1 MEDSPPSLFK
11 GLIWVTLD
19 WIFGGSRVLFNQSIL
34 TETEASNLGEQGARL
49 IKETMPRRNEIYGPI
64 PVANR
69 PDVHA
74 LFYVSVLSP
83 LASDIDLDVVDTD
96 LHNIFF
102 VLYAPDR
109 AKKDIDLVPFYRELL
124 FTQIKEWSNQ
134 GPLSVAHL
142 DTLYNQLSASS
153 IFQQQKDTQK
163 SQIDGKQQVLIQYMQ
178 HLNRLSVQQD
188 QLKQQ
193 LEEMQRKQPK
203 KALIHDILLKYAER
217 EPTLRILVHLSK
229 VKSMDIDDLATALG
243 QTKLM
248 LRVRLSRLTSSGLVT
263 IQENKVQLSNNAIS
277 INLEQKQSSNEFSSQ
292 VDINSDVSSDEEE

>member
-1 MEDSPPSLFK
+1 MEVSPPSLFK

-19 WIFGGSRVLFNQSIL
+19 WMGSRVLFNQSNL

-49 IKETMPRRNEIYGPI
+49 IHETMPRKNEIYGPV

-83 LASDIDLDVVDTD
+83 VASEIDLDIVDAG

-109 AKKDIDLVPFYRELL
+109 AKTSIDLVPFYRELL
-124 FTQIKEWSNQ
+124 FSQIKEWETQ
-134 GPLSVAHL
+134 GPLSVARL
-142 DTLYNQLSASS
+142 ASLYSQLSASS
-153 IFQQQKDTQK
+153 IFQQQTDTQA

-178 HLNRLSVQQD
+178 QMNRLSVQQD
-188 QLKQQ
+188 QLKQRIEV
-193 LEEMQRKQPK
+193 LQRKQPK
-203 KALIHDILLKYAER
+203 KALIHNILLKYAER
-217 EPTLRILVHLSK
+217 DPTLRILVLLSK
-229 VKSMDIDDLATALG
+229 KGSMDIDELATAVG

-248 LRVRLSRLTSSGLVT
+248 LRVRLSRLTSSDLVT
-263 IQENKVQLSNNAIS
+263 IHGNKVQLSKNAIS
-277 INLEQKQSSNEFSSQ
+277 INLEQKKSSNRISSQ
-292 VDINSDVSSDEEE
+292 VDINSDVTGEEDK

>member
-1 MEDSPPSLFK
+1 MEVSPPSLFK

-19 WIFGGSRVLFNQSIL
+19 WMGSRVLFNQSNL

-49 IKETMPRRNEIYGPI
+49 IQETMPRKNEIYGPV

-83 LASDIDLDVVDTD
+83 VASEIDLDIVDAG

-109 AKKDIDLVPFYRELL
+109 AKTSIDLVPFYRELL
-124 FTQIKEWSNQ
+124 FSQIKEWETQ
-134 GPLSVAHL
+134 GPLSVARL
-142 DTLYNQLSASS
+142 ASLYSQLSASS
-153 IFQQQKDTQK
+153 IFQQQTDTQA

-178 HLNRLSVQQD
+178 QMNRLSVQQD
-188 QLKQQ
+188 QLKQRIEV
-193 LEEMQRKQPK
+193 LQRKQPK
-203 KALIHDILLKYAER
+203 KALLHNILLKYAER
-217 EPTLRILVHLSK
+217 DPTLRILVLLSK
-229 VKSMDIDDLATALG
+229 KGSMDIDELATAVG

-248 LRVRLSRLTSSGLVT
+248 LRVRLSRLTSSDLVT
-263 IQENKVQLSNNAIS
+263 IHGNKVQLSKNAIS
-277 INLEQKQSSNEFSSQ
+277 INLEQKKSSNRISSQ
-292 VDINSDVSSDEEE
+292 VDINSDVTGEEDK